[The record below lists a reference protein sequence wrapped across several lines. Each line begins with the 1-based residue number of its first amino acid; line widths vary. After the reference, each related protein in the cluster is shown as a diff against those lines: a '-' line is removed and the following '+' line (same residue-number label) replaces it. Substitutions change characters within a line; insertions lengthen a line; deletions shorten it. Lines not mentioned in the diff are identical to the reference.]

1 MSENTKLNNNIDLD
15 IVSLMGGNPSNHF
28 NHHPETEENIFD
40 TLDMEVIP
48 NEQMHQFD
56 NDSTRVGD
64 AKSIANFRHLMGYES
79 PEVSLEVAQKFEEQ
93 ITNMGGVDLS
103 KESISKLKL
112 EMLGKFQKEVN
123 RTVGSSKQEIIKKI
137 IDLLENSIKEVE
149 LSKNLDLKSK
159 DELQTKF
166 REIAKEQIIFI
177 NNLSEQQ
184 TRLQKTQKLEHD
196 YTFDLDDI

>member
-1 MSENTKLNNNIDLD
+1 MAENTQLNNIDLD
-15 IVSLMGGNPSNHF
+15 IVSLIGGSPSNQF
-28 NHHPETEENIFD
+28 NHHPENEETIFD

-48 NEQMHQFD
+48 NEQMHKFD

-64 AKSIANFRHLMGYES
+64 AKFIANFRHLMGYES
-79 PEVSLEVAQKFEEQ
+79 PEVSPEVVQKFQEQ
-93 ITNMGGVDLS
+93 IVNMGGVDLS
-103 KESISKLKL
+103 KESRSKLKL
-112 EMLGKFQKEVN
+112 EMLSKFQKEIN
-123 RTVGSSKQEIIKKI
+123 RTIGSSKQEIIEKV

-166 REIAKEQIIFI
+166 REIAKEQIIFM

-196 YTFDLDDI
+196 YTFDLDDM